1 MKLFNEKFECLECGK
16 EFITRDEIYNHDC
29 SMKDTVKK
37 VKDFGNEVDVMVGV
51 SV

>member
-1 MKLFNEKFECLECGK
+1 MNLFKEKFKCIECGK

-29 SMKDTVKK
+29 SLKKTRKK